1 VQRGVKLAA
10 PRVLHAVAQ
19 PHGMPSDTAQLR
31 LRKQRSAVVVGEE
44 AVVGVV
50 EVTGMHHD
58 VEARALA
65 QRVDAGDD
73 IRGTRCR
80 PPRAVSRWA
89 R

>member
-1 VQRGVKLAA
+1 MQRGVKFAA
-10 PRVLHAVAQ
+10 QRVLHAVAQ
-19 PHGMPSDTAQLR
+19 PHGMPSDTALLR
-31 LRKQRSAVVVGEE
+31 LLKQRSASIVVGEE

-58 VEARALA
+58 FKARALA

-73 IRGTRCR
+73 IRGTR
-80 PPRAVSRWA
+80 PPRAASRLA